1 MDEGNLLNLV
11 KGMLVLI
18 INIFDKLFWISL
30 NLLKE
35 VGGDLLMVANEL
47 WSYYGLKMIFGA
59 KEIYKIL
66 HLFVKLLTLNISIIS
81 RWYLSY

>member
-59 KEIYKIL
+59 KEINKIL